1 MRKYLELQEKQA
13 YEHKLKM
20 ETKEIQVQLQVLQAL
35 GDDAAVQEQVK
46 NLNDELQA
54 KIEETE
60 SMEDMNR
67 DLAVKQH
74 EMNDEIQNARKELI
88 KVLFSHPH

>member
-1 MRKYLELQEKQA
+1 MS
-13 YEHKLKM
+13 
-20 ETKEIQVQLQVLQAL
+20 
-35 GDDAAVQEQVK
+35 
-46 NLNDELQA
+46 DELQA

-88 KVLFSHPH
+88 KVLFSHLH